1 MKFNSIM
8 DWHTSED
15 YVDTE
20 WICAKATLS
29 SSGNTLVVQY
39 TFGQPA
45 TKDKLETCILI
56 GVRLIV

>member
-1 MKFNSIM
+1 M